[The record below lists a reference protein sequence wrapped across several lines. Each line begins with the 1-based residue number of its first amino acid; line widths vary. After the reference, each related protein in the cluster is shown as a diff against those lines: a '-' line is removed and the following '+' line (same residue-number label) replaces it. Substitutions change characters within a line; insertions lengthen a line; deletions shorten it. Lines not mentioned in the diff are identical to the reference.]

1 MNITLNIVAEN
12 PEELQKAIIGL
23 AGITGSTATPQPES
37 AKRSSRGTTKPE
49 KQPDPEPEKQPD
61 PEPKPETTDA
71 DLNHDDNEPETI
83 PTVVDLRA
91 KAQEKGTTPEGKKA
105 IKTLLDKF
113 GSKSISDVAEEKRV
127 DFMHALEALK

>member
-23 AGITGSTATPQPES
+23 AGMAGSTAAPQPES
-37 AKRSSRGTTKPE
+37 AKRSSRGTAKPE

-61 PEPKPETTDA
+61 PEPKTEAPDA
-71 DLNHDDNEPETI
+71 ELDHDEPETI

-105 IKTLLDKF
+105 IKALLDKF
-113 GSKSISDVAEEKRV
+113 ESKSISDVPEEKRTA
-127 DFMHALEALK
+127 FLHALEALK